1 METLDFK
8 YAIEAILFANGS
20 PISAQHIADCLE
32 TDVSEVHYHISDL
45 MAEYESQN
53 RGMKIV
59 RLIDSYQMC
68 SSSSYTEYVR
78 RALDTR
84 RNTPLS
90 NSALEILS
98 IVAYNQPVTKSYIEQ
113 IRGVDCFY
121 GVNSLVE
128 KGLLE
133 EKGRLDAPGR
143 PILYGTTMEF
153 LRIFGISELGDLPAL
168 PKMKTPEEENDTQE
182 KFPDEVFAVS
192 SEE

>member
-1 METLDFK
+1 M
-8 YAIEAILFANGS
+8 IENKMLAVAEAVLFAAAE
-20 PISAQHIADCLE
+20 PIEHTRLSIVLG
-32 TDVSEVHYHISDL
+32 TDSEVTLEILDILKERYEKEDSGLCLLKLGSKYQICSKKEYINEVRAVLDL
-45 MAEYESQN
+45 
-53 RGMKIV
+53 K
-59 RLIDSYQMC
+59 
-68 SSSSYTEYVR
+68 
-78 RALDTR
+78 

-90 NSALEILS
+90 QAAFEVLAI
-98 IVAYNQPVTKSYIEQ
+98 IAYNQPITKPYIEQ

-153 LRIFGISELGDLPAL
+153 LRIFGISELGDLPTL